1 MENVTKALL
10 MAAGFLVAVIILSLL
25 VMGYSQIS
33 KYYQEQSNTIDAE
46 QMAEMVKKFTNYDGR
61 EIRGNEMLSVI
72 NMVVDYNNWVKENA
86 NQGYEEIVLKISFK
100 NVQSYNSTSKYDAFH
115 IIDGID
121 YLIPRNLQNNCIT
134 NKPSDKLKIFST
146 RVSDLVTSLSQN
158 PLITNNSVKVESTL
172 QTLSANVH
180 NINDWLNKGNSNTD
194 YENSKIASLLDSIL
208 KTNLNSDNPQTVKNN
223 LNNNR
228 SNIQD
233 IRTISAKYYE
243 IMQFKRAYFKCEG
256 ENGSTG
262 VELHNN
268 GKVKSMNFVVKTT
281 ETGEIKFN

>member
-33 KYYQEQSNTIDAE
+33 RYYQEQSNTIDAE
-46 QMAEMVKKFTNYDGR
+46 QMAEMTKKFTNYDGR

-72 NMVVDYNNWVKENA
+72 NMVVDYNNWVKENS
-86 NQGYEEIVLKISFK
+86 NQGYKELVLNISFK
-100 NVQSYNSTSKYDAFH
+100 NVQSYNSTTKYDEFH

-134 NKPSDKLKIFST
+134 NKPNDKLKIFST
-146 RVSDLVTSLSQN
+146 RASDLVNSLSQN
-158 PLITNNSVKVESTL
+158 SLITNNSVKVEGTL

-180 NINDWLNKGNSNTD
+180 NINDWLNKTDNTNND
-194 YENSKIASLLDSIL
+194 NSKMASLLDSIL
-208 KTNLNSDNPQTVKNN
+208 KTNLNSDNPDDVKRN
-223 LNNNR
+223 LNNAKN
-228 SNIQD
+228 NIQD
-233 IRTISAKYYE
+233 IRNIAAKYYE

-256 ENGSTG
+256 DNGNTG
-262 VELHNN
+262 VELDNN
-268 GKVKSMNFVVKTT
+268 GKVKTMNFIIKTNDS
-281 ETGEIKFN
+281 GAIKFN

>member
-33 KYYQEQSNTIDAE
+33 RYYQEQSNTIDAE
-46 QMAEMVKKFTNYDGR
+46 QMAEMTKKFTNYDGR

-72 NMVVDYNNWVKENA
+72 NMVVDYNNWVKENS
-86 NQGYEEIVLKISFK
+86 NQGYKELVLNISFK
-100 NVQSYNSTSKYDAFH
+100 NVQSYNSTTKYDEFH

-134 NKPSDKLKIFST
+134 NKPNDKLKIFST
-146 RVSDLVTSLSQN
+146 RVSDLVNSLSQN
-158 PLITNNSVKVESTL
+158 SLITNNSVKVEGTL

-180 NINDWLNKGNSNTD
+180 NINDWLNKTDNTNND
-194 YENSKIASLLDSIL
+194 NSKMASLLDSIL
-208 KTNLNSDNPQTVKNN
+208 KTNLNSDNPDDVKRN
-223 LNNNR
+223 LNNAKN
-228 SNIQD
+228 NIQD
-233 IRTISAKYYE
+233 IRNIAAKYYE

-256 ENGSTG
+256 DNGNTG
-262 VELHNN
+262 VELDNN
-268 GKVKSMNFVVKTT
+268 GKVKTMNFIIKTNDS
-281 ETGEIKFN
+281 GAIKFN